1 MNKKNK
7 KIKKNRKGDM
17 TKIKQ
22 KGGVWPFSSSD
33 DYGYPTY
40 PTYENTSVNPG
51 VVQYLFYFVALVI
64 VLLLVLILVHYTI
77 RPIFKLRPGGQGYI
91 PLPGSDDSKRFWTDI
106 TKPLANIQ
114 EVDSGLNS
122 QYDNWSMML
131 DIQVDN
137 PTANTGLPRVLF
149 TRGQFAPELET
160 SIKENDTIMALNPV
174 FNTIIYLDKLTNDL
188 YITVQ
193 TVSPENISKYSL
205 ESAMIPNV
213 PVGKAIRLGLMIG
226 SHVLE
231 VYVNGYLAHSRTYV
245 NSIRGVA
252 GPIQPPSEQIFNH
265 TARVFNLCLWKRPL
279 SPAEFRSYGTAKS
292 LGLQDIPDSCLA
304 GSNFLSDLA
313 KKAKEFGDTATQ
325 LSNKA
330 SAAGKAF
337 AST

>member
-1 MNKKNK
+1 
-7 KIKKNRKGDM
+7 M

-22 KGGVWPFSSSD
+22 KGGLWPFSSSD

-40 PTYENTSVNPG
+40 ENTGVNPG
-51 VVQYLFYFVALVI
+51 IVQYLLYFVALII

-77 RPIFKLRPGGQGYI
+77 RPIFKLRPGGKGII
-91 PLPGSDDSKRFWTDI
+91 PLPGSDDSKHFWTDI
-106 TKPLANIQ
+106 TKPLATIS
-114 EVDSGLNS
+114 EADSGLNS
-122 QYDNWSMML
+122 RYDDWSMIL

-149 TRGQFAPELET
+149 TRGEIAP
-160 SIKENDTIMALNPV
+160 SVSPVFNDNDTIAKINPR

-193 TVSPENISKYSL
+193 TVSPENISTYAL
-205 ESAMIPNV
+205 ESAIIPNV

-231 VYVNGYLAHSRTYV
+231 VYVNGYLAHSKTYV

-252 GPIQPPSEQIFNH
+252 GPIQPPSDDIFNH
-265 TARVFNLCLWKRPL
+265 TARVYNLYLWKRPL
-279 SPAEFRSYGTAKS
+279 SPAEFRAYGTATS
-292 LGLQDIPDSCLA
+292 LSLQDIPDSCLA
-304 GSNFLSDLA
+304 SSNFLSDIA
-313 KKAKEFGDTATQ
+313 NKANEVQRNLEDSSTQ
-325 LSNKA
+325 LGKRT

-337 AST
+337 ASG